1 MRALF
6 LAWGSEWPSRCVL
19 TWPLLMYAHGGKEG
33 RRKGTF
39 SLPLPV
45 RPQSYQVR
53 MPPLWPRFTFCM
65 CVYAQLSLTLFNP
78 MDCSLLGSTVH
89 RILQARILK
98 WVAIPFSREVFPT
111 QGWNLGLLYWQAN
124 SLLLSH
130 PFNLN
135 YLLKTLSPMQSH
147 WELWFQHMSLRERET
162 VQSIAASLCLRWW
175 CSHFPDERTEAQR
188 G

>member
-19 TWPLLMYAHGGKEG
+19 TWPLLTLWSWREGRNEG

-53 MPPLWPRFTFCM
+53 TPPLWPRSPFV
-65 CVYAQLSLTLFNP
+65 CVYMLSCPWLFATPQTVACQAP
-78 MDCSLLGSTVH
+78 MSMG
-89 RILQARILK
+89 
-98 WVAIPFSREVFPT
+98 FSRQEY
-111 QGWNLGLLYWQAN
+111 WSGLPFFSPGRSSQPRDGTWVSCIGRWILDYWA
-124 SLLLSH
+124 SWEA

-147 WELWFQHMSLRERET
+147 WELWFQHTHLRERET
-162 VQSIAASLCLRWW
+162 IQSIAASLCLR
-175 CSHFPDERTEAQR
+175 
-188 G
+188 